1 MYGINSLGNGIKL
14 NMDSVSTYRA
24 GSIKQRLDLH
34 EVTSRLNPKTRA
46 RIPLLRILE
55 SIIESIDVLLE
66 QRARDILPEDASILR
81 ARDSQVLLL
90 SADRPSRFSDPDG
103 LALGMG
109 LGGEVGIVEGLVGVL
124 DAIGHGSLEVG
135 ICVHAE
141 EVGGSDYGTVGVVY
155 EGSPGIDM
163 ADGLAVERS
172 IPNSVPGALDVAD
185 QNIGLLAYARL
196 VLDSSGR
203 DTVEVFA
210 ADGDADDEVGESG
223 AVLLNS
229 SLQSSYLVS
238 ERSVI
243 LGSPETEE

>member
-1 MYGINSLGNGIKL
+1 MYGINSLGNVLKF

-24 GSIKQRLDLH
+24 RSIKQRLDLH
-34 EVTSRLNPKTRA
+34 KVTSRLNSKTRA

-81 ARDSQVLLL
+81 ARNRQVLLL
-90 SADRPSRFSDPDG
+90 SADRPSGFSDPDG

-109 LGGEVGIVEGLVGVL
+109 LGSEVGIIEGLVGVL
-124 DAIGHGSLEVG
+124 DAVGHGGLEVRVS
-135 ICVHAE
+135 VHAE
-141 EVGGSDYGTVGVVY
+141 EVGGSDDGTVGVVY

-185 QNIGLLAYARL
+185 QNIGLLAHARL
-196 VLDSSGR
+196 VLNPSGG

-210 ADGDADDEVGESG
+210 SDRYADDKVSESC

-229 SLQSSYLVS
+229 SLQSSDLVS